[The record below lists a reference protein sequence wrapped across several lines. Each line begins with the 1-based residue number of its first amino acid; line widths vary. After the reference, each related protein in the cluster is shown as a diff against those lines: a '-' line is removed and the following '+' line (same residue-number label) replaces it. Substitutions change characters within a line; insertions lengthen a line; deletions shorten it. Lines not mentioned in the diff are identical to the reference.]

1 MYLNE
6 KTEPEKNLEIEY
18 QKIFKLY
25 NNNSNINEI
34 NGKKLECEEPCE
46 NDENSES
53 QDSLDSNEDIDR
65 RNEEN
70 KNEFIYTNNIDNNF
84 EIKFLEND
92 SCFKLSKEVIR
103 NIIDDNYNKIIEKN
117 DGVKAKKRKNDNDN
131 YMKDKNQKNT
141 NEKRKKKKYKK

>member
-6 KTEPEKNLEIEY
+6 KTESEKNLEIEY

-53 QDSLDSNEDIDR
+53 QDSLDSNEDVDR
-65 RNEEN
+65 KNEEN

-84 EIKFLEND
+84 
-92 SCFKLSKEVIR
+92 
-103 NIIDDNYNKIIEKN
+103 
-117 DGVKAKKRKNDNDN
+117 
-131 YMKDKNQKNT
+131 
-141 NEKRKKKKYKK
+141 